1 MKISKS
7 SLAAFAALSLVFNA
21 SADVTGEFTGV
32 SFWASNGGKSFDV
45 SGGSGTLKNEKSELV
60 AQGDL
65 QTVDK
70 VMAIKA
76 TTGATFVCKPSTD
89 AFAADAFST
98 DPVNEFASVELGDG
112 NQWTL
117 KDAKFQFVLEVRVLN
132 QPQIFVALEK
142 SLARASSITLK
153 KGTYSLW
160 GYTVTVEKA
169 TGTIKV
175 AHGKIVDATDA
186 TYK

>member
-1 MKISKS
+1 
-7 SLAAFAALSLVFNA
+7 
-21 SADVTGEFTGV
+21 
-32 SFWASNGGKSFDV
+32 
-45 SGGSGTLKNEKSELV
+45 
-60 AQGDL
+60 
-65 QTVDK
+65 
-70 VMAIKA
+70 
-76 TTGATFVCKPSTD
+76 
-89 AFAADAFST
+89 
-98 DPVNEFASVELGDG
+98 
-112 NQWTL
+112 
-117 KDAKFQFVLEVRVLN
+117 VLN